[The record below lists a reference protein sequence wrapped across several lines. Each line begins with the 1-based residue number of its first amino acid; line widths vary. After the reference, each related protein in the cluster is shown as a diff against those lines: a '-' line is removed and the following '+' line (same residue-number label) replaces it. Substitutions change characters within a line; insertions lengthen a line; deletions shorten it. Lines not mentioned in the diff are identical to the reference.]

1 MKYVCAIIVFLFG
14 LILCGVAN
22 AQYLNAKCAQG
33 PLSKYETWREDTLRR
48 NSNQLLERVLEN
60 GEAQAFV
67 SAYNLTP
74 PQSQRVADKVAI
86 WYFPQAPWMLVV
98 WISGDC
104 IDNTEKIPV
113 YVMKSLLRGVPYGP
127 AQKI

>member
-1 MKYVCAIIVFLFG
+1 MIVFLFG

-22 AQYLNAKCAQG
+22 AQCLNG
-33 PLSKYETWREDTLRR
+33 PFAKYETWREDTIGR

-60 GEAQAFV
+60 GEAQAFI
-67 SAYNLTP
+67 SAYNETP
-74 PQSQRVADKVAI
+74 PKSQRVADKVAI

-113 YVMKSLLRGVPYGP
+113 QVMAALLQGLPYGP

>member
-1 MKYVCAIIVFLFG
+1 MKYVCAIIVFSFG
-14 LILCGVAN
+14 LILCGVTN
-22 AQYLNAKCAQG
+22 AECENGLFAR
-33 PLSKYETWREDTLRR
+33 YEIWREDTLRR

-67 SAYNLTP
+67 SAYNETP

-86 WYFPQAPWMLVV
+86 WYTPQAPWMLVA
-98 WISGDC
+98 WITGDC

-113 YVMKSLLRGVPYGP
+113 QVMAALLQGRPYGLKQP
-127 AQKI
+127 I

>member
-1 MKYVCAIIVFLFG
+1 MKYVCVIIAFLFG
-14 LILCGVAN
+14 LLFCNVAN
-22 AQYLNAKCAQG
+22 AQCLNG
-33 PLSKYETWREDTLRR
+33 PFAKYETWREDTIRR
-48 NSNQLLERVLEN
+48 NSDQLLERVLEN

-67 SAYNLTP
+67 SAYNETP

-98 WISGDC
+98 WIRADC

-113 YVMKSLLRGVPYGP
+113 QVMASLLRGVPYNP

>member
-14 LILCGVAN
+14 LLLCGVAS
-22 AQYLNAKCAQG
+22 AQCANG
-33 PLSKYETWREDTLRR
+33 LFARYEIWREDTIQR

-67 SAYNLTP
+67 SAYNATP
-74 PQSQRVADKVAI
+74 PQSQKVADKVSI
-86 WYFPQAPWMLVV
+86 WYFPQAPWMLVA

-113 YVMKSLLRGVPYGP
+113 QIMAPLLQGRPYGLKQP
-127 AQKI
+127 I

>member
-22 AQYLNAKCAQG
+22 AQCLSG
-33 PLSKYETWREDTLRR
+33 PLAKYEIWREDTIRR

-67 SAYNLTP
+67 SAYNYTSP
-74 PQSQRVADKVAI
+74 KSQRVANKVAI

-98 WISGDC
+98 WISAEDC
-104 IDNTEKIPV
+104 IDNTEKVPV
-113 YVMKSLLRGVPYGP
+113 HAMTSLLRGVPYVATQP
-127 AQKI
+127 I

>member
-1 MKYVCAIIVFLFG
+1 MKYACAIIVFLFG

-22 AQYLNAKCAQG
+22 AQCKNGLFA
-33 PLSKYETWREDTLRR
+33 KYEIWREDTIRR
-48 NSNQLLERVLEN
+48 NLDQLLERVLEN

-67 SAYNLTP
+67 SAYNHTP
-74 PQSQRVADKVAI
+74 PKSQRAADKVAI
-86 WYFPQAPWMLVV
+86 WYFSQAPYMVVV
-98 WISGDC
+98 WITEGC

-113 YVMKSLLRGVPYGP
+113 QVMASLLRGVPYGP

>member
-1 MKYVCAIIVFLFG
+1 MKYACAIIVFLFG

-22 AQYLNAKCAQG
+22 AQCANG
-33 PLSKYETWREDTLRR
+33 PFAKYETWREDTMLR

-67 SAYNLTP
+67 SAYNETP
-74 PQSQRVADKVAI
+74 PRSQRIADKVAI
-86 WYFPQAPWMLVV
+86 WYLPQASHMLVA
-98 WISGDC
+98 WITKDC

-113 YVMKSLLRGVPYGP
+113 QAMASLLRGVPHGP
-127 AQKI
+127 AQPS

>member
-1 MKYVCAIIVFLFG
+1 MKYVCAMIVFLFG

-22 AQYLNAKCAQG
+22 AQCAQG
-33 PLSKYETWREDTLRR
+33 PLAKYETWRLDTIRR

-67 SAYNLTP
+67 SAYNETP

-86 WYFPQAPWMLVV
+86 WYFPQAPYMVVV
-98 WISGDC
+98 WITEGC

-113 YVMKSLLRGVPYGP
+113 QVMAALLQGRPYGLKQP
-127 AQKI
+127 I

>member
-1 MKYVCAIIVFLFG
+1 MKYVCAIIVFSFG
-14 LILCGVAN
+14 LILCGVTNAECAN
-22 AQYLNAKCAQG
+22 GLFAR
-33 PLSKYETWREDTLRR
+33 YEIWREDTLRR

-67 SAYNLTP
+67 SAYNETP

-86 WYFPQAPWMLVV
+86 WYTPQAPWMLVA
-98 WISGDC
+98 WITGDC

-113 YVMKSLLRGVPYGP
+113 QVMAALLQGRPYGLKQP
-127 AQKI
+127 I

>member
-1 MKYVCAIIVFLFG
+1 MKYVCAIIAFLFG
-14 LILCGVAN
+14 WLLCGVAN
-22 AQYLNAKCAQG
+22 AQCLNG
-33 PLSKYETWREDTLRR
+33 PFAKYETWRQDTIRR

-67 SAYNLTP
+67 SAYNATP

-98 WISGDC
+98 WISGNC

-113 YVMKSLLRGVPYGP
+113 QVMAALLQGRPYGLKQP
-127 AQKI
+127 I

>member
-1 MKYVCAIIVFLFG
+1 MKYACAIIVFLFG
-14 LILCGVAN
+14 WILCAVAN
-22 AQYLNAKCAQG
+22 AQSQCAQG
-33 PLSKYETWREDTLRR
+33 PLAKYEIWREDTRLR
-48 NSNQLLERVLEN
+48 NANQLLERVLEN

-67 SAYNLTP
+67 SAYNETP

-98 WISGDC
+98 WISENC

-113 YVMKSLLRGVPYGP
+113 QVMSSLLRGVPYVP

>member
-14 LILCGVAN
+14 WILCGVAN
-22 AQYLNAKCAQG
+22 AQCAQG
-33 PLSKYETWREDTLRR
+33 LFARYETWREDTIRR
-48 NSNQLLERVLEN
+48 NSDQLLERVLEN

-67 SAYNLTP
+67 SAYNETP

-113 YVMKSLLRGVPYGP
+113 QVMAALLQGRPYSLKQP
-127 AQKI
+127 I

>member
-22 AQYLNAKCAQG
+22 AQCANG
-33 PLSKYETWREDTLRR
+33 PLAKYEIWREDTIRR

-67 SAYNLTP
+67 SAYNLSP
-74 PQSQRVADKVAI
+74 PESQRLADKVGI
-86 WYFPQAPWMLVV
+86 WYFPQASWVLVV
-98 WISGDC
+98 WITEDC
-104 IDNTEKIPV
+104 IDNTEKIPTYVV
-113 YVMKSLLRGVPYGP
+113 YKLLQGTPYGV
-127 AQKI
+127 QKEL

>member
-14 LILCGVAN
+14 FILCGVAN
-22 AQYLNAKCAQG
+22 AQCANG
-33 PLSKYETWREDTLRR
+33 PFAKYETWREDTIRR

-67 SAYNLTP
+67 SAYNATP
-74 PQSQRVADKVAI
+74 PQSQRVADKVSI
-86 WYFPQAPWMLVV
+86 WYFPQAPWMLVA
-98 WISGDC
+98 WITGDC

-113 YVMKSLLRGVPYGP
+113 QVMAALLQGRPYGLKQP
-127 AQKI
+127 I

>member
-14 LILCGVAN
+14 WILCGVAN
-22 AQYLNAKCAQG
+22 AQCAQG
-33 PLSKYETWREDTLRR
+33 LFARYETWREDTIRR
-48 NSNQLLERVLEN
+48 NSDQLLERVLEN

-67 SAYNLTP
+67 SAYNETP

-113 YVMKSLLRGVPYGP
+113 QVMAALLQGRPYGLKQP
-127 AQKI
+127 I

>member
-1 MKYVCAIIVFLFG
+1 MKYACAIIVFLFG
-14 LILCGVAN
+14 LILCGVTN
-22 AQYLNAKCAQG
+22 AECAQG
-33 PLSKYETWREDTLRR
+33 PLAKYETWRLDTIRR
-48 NSNQLLERVLEN
+48 NPNQLLERVLEN

-67 SAYNLTP
+67 SAYNETP

-98 WISGDC
+98 WIRADC

-113 YVMKSLLRGVPYGP
+113 QVMSSLLRGVPYVP

>member
-14 LILCGVAN
+14 WLLCGVAN
-22 AQYLNAKCAQG
+22 AQCLNG
-33 PLSKYETWREDTLRR
+33 PFAKYETWRQDTIRR

-67 SAYNLTP
+67 SAYNATP

-98 WISGDC
+98 WISGNC

-113 YVMKSLLRGVPYGP
+113 QVMASLLRGVPHDP

>member
-14 LILCGVAN
+14 LLLCAVAS
-22 AQYLNAKCAQG
+22 AQSQCAQG
-33 PLSKYETWREDTLRR
+33 PLAKYETWRLDTIRR
-48 NSNQLLERVLEN
+48 NPNQLLERVLEN

-67 SAYNLTP
+67 SAYNETP

-86 WYFPQAPWMLVV
+86 WYTPQAPWMLVA
-98 WISGDC
+98 WITGDC

>member
-1 MKYVCAIIVFLFG
+1 MKYACAIIVFLFG
-14 LILCGVAN
+14 WLLCGVAS
-22 AQYLNAKCAQG
+22 AECAQG
-33 PLSKYETWREDTLRR
+33 PLAKYETWRLDTIRR
-48 NSNQLLERVLEN
+48 NPNQLLERVLEN

-67 SAYNLTP
+67 SAYNETP

-98 WISGDC
+98 WISGNC

-113 YVMKSLLRGVPYGP
+113 QVMAALLQGRPYGLKQP
-127 AQKI
+127 I

>member
-1 MKYVCAIIVFLFG
+1 MKYVCVIIVFLFG

-22 AQYLNAKCAQG
+22 AQCLNG
-33 PLSKYETWREDTLRR
+33 PFAKYETWREDTMRR

-67 SAYNLTP
+67 SAYNYTP
-74 PQSQRVADKVAI
+74 PQSQRVADKIAI

-98 WISGDC
+98 WISGNC

-113 YVMKSLLRGVPYGP
+113 QVMAALLQGLPYGLKQP
-127 AQKI
+127 I

>member
-1 MKYVCAIIVFLFG
+1 MKYVCAIIVFSFAI
-14 LILCGVAN
+14 ILCAVAN
-22 AQYLNAKCAQG
+22 AQSKCAQG
-33 PLSKYETWREDTLRR
+33 LFAKYEIWREDTIRR

-67 SAYNLTP
+67 SAYNATP

-98 WISGDC
+98 WISGNC

-113 YVMKSLLRGVPYGP
+113 QVMSSLLRGVPYDP